1 MDMVPSPC
9 PRCEQ
14 LLRPARV
21 KTAIWQGERLFVVED
36 VPAQV
41 CDNCMEQ
48 YYDEQ
53 VTDTLRRLTEE
64 GFPSIN
70 VKREILVP
78 VFSLA
83 GMQQTEDIVPA

>member
-1 MDMVPSPC
+1 MIPSPC
-9 PRCEQ
+9 PRCEN
-14 LLRPARV
+14 LLQPARV

-41 CDNCMEQ
+41 CDNCLEQ

-53 VTDTLRRLTEE
+53 VTDILRRMTEQ
-64 GFPSIN
+64 GFPSIR

-78 VFSLA
+78 VFSLE
-83 GMQQTEDIVPA
+83 GVHQPEEIVPA